1 MSLIALT
8 RTALRQRLLT
18 LGLMLALVA
27 GGIVAWRQLPIDAF
41 PDVSSPQVKIIMK
54 SPGMTPEEVET
65 RVVLPIEQEVLGI
78 ANKRMVRSV
87 SKYGIA
93 DITVDFAEG
102 TDVYW
107 ARQQVAEA
115 LANVRGEL
123 PASAQGGLAP
133 ITTPLSDVFMFTIE
147 GPASLEAKRSALQ
160 WLIRPVL
167 RTVPGVADVNMLGG
181 DARAYVVQPDPAR
194 LAAWGLTL
202 DQLRRTLQVNNSND
216 GAGRLD
222 EGEETRIV
230 RVQGAFAGADDIRD
244 TVIATV
250 RGTPVRVGDVA
261 QVTLDSSTRYG
272 IVTANG
278 HGEAVEG
285 IVLALRGANA
295 KQVIGGV
302 KERIAELEPRLPQG
316 MHIAVFY
323 DRSQLVERA
332 VGTVTRA
339 LAEAV
344 VLVIV
349 MLLLFLGNWR
359 AALVVAV
366 TLPLAALATFVLMRW
381 FGLSA
386 NLMSLGG
393 LAIALG
399 MLVDAAV
406 VVVENLVN
414 HMAHDPESPPATPAG
429 GQPAAGNARVLR
441 VLRGVGEVAAPVF
454 SGVAIIA
461 IVFLPLLT
469 LEGLEGKL
477 FRPVALTIVFAL
489 AASLLLAL
497 SIVPV
502 LASLLL
508 KAAPH
513 RDPWLVRVLSA
524 GYRRMLD
531 WSFAHA
537 RLVVVV
543 ALVSLLVAGWAYTR
557 VGKTFMPTLD
567 EGDLIVQLQ
576 KLPSIS
582 LGATAAL
589 DLRVQQALRREVPEI
604 KAIVARS
611 GSDDLG
617 LDPMGLNETDM
628 FLVLKPANQANAGP
642 PQVSLPPSGGGEAIG
657 IASGPTAP
665 WRGSKEDVIAAIRKV
680 LERFP
685 GVDFGFTQPIEMR
698 VSEMLT
704 GARGDVVV
712 KIFGPDITQLGA
724 LSQQVA
730 EVLKTVPGA
739 EEVLAARP
747 EGVQYLTVQIDRLA
761 AGRAGFDVDSL
772 QQDLRA
778 LIEGQPQGMVLE
790 GVRRSPL
797 LLRASS
803 DLRANPQAFAQVS
816 ITAPDGTAYP
826 LSQLA
831 SLVPTQGPVLVA
843 HEDGSR
849 FAAIQANVRG
859 RDLVGFVAEAK
870 RLIAQKVPL
879 PEGVRLQWGGQ
890 FENQQRAAA
899 RLSLV
904 VPVALALIFV
914 LLMTTFGSLRQSLL
928 VFANIPFALV
938 GGVIALWASGQYLSV
953 PASVGFIALLG
964 IAVLNGVV
972 LVSHFNELLRSG
984 LPLEQAVRDGAM
996 RRLRPVMMTASITAL
1011 SLIPLLSASGPGSEI
1026 QKPLAIVVVGGLL
1039 SSTALTLV
1047 LLPLLFARFGLPPA
1061 ARKAQAARSIRPQT
1075 ENPA

>member
-1 MSLIALT
+1 MMNLLFLT
-8 RTALRQRLLT
+8 HGALRQRLLT
-18 LGLMLALVA
+18 IGAMLALVV
-27 GGIVAWRQLPIDAF
+27 GGIVAWRALPVDAF

-54 SPGMTPEEVET
+54 APGMTPEEVET
-65 RVVLPIEQEVLGI
+65 RIVLPIEQEVLGI
-78 ANKRMVRSV
+78 ADKRIVRSV

-102 TDVYW
+102 TDVYR

-133 ITTPLSDVFMFTIE
+133 ITTPLSDLFMFTIE
-147 GPASLEAKRSALQ
+147 GEATLEQKRSALQ
-160 WLIRPVL
+160 WLIRPAL

-181 DARAYVVQPDPAR
+181 DVRVFEVRPDPAR
-194 LAAWGLTL
+194 LSAWGLSL
-202 DQLRRTLQVNNSND
+202 GQLRTALQTNNSND

-222 EGEETRIV
+222 EGEATRIV
-230 RVQGAFAGADDIRD
+230 RVQGAFADADGMRNS
-244 TVIATV
+244 VVANV
-250 RGTPVRVGDVA
+250 RGTPVRVSDVA
-261 QVTLDSSTRYG
+261 EVSVGSSTRYG
-272 IVTANG
+272 IVTADG
-278 HGEAVEG
+278 RGEAVEG
-285 IVLALRGANA
+285 IVLGLRGANA
-295 KQVIGGV
+295 QEVMQGV
-302 KERIAELEPRLPQG
+302 KQRLAELAPHLPQG
-316 MHIAVFY
+316 MTLRVFY
-323 DRSQLVERA
+323 DRSQLVGRA
-332 VGTVTRA
+332 VGTVTKA
-339 LAEAV
+339 LGEAV
-344 VLVIV
+344 ALVVV

-359 AALVVAV
+359 AALVVAI
-366 TLPLAALATFVLMRW
+366 TLPLSALATFILMRW
-381 FGLSA
+381 AGLSA

-414 HMAHDPESPPATPAG
+414 HMAHDPEKTPDRNPGAATTDRLG
-429 GQPAAGNARVLR
+429 RI
-441 VLRGVGEVAAPVF
+441 LRGVSEVSGPVLA
-454 SGVAIIA
+454 GVAIIA

-489 AASLLLAL
+489 GASLLVAL
-497 SIVPV
+497 TIVPV
-502 LASLLL
+502 MASLVL
-508 KAAPH
+508 KTMPH
-513 RDPWLVRVLSA
+513 SDPWLVRKLSA
-524 GYRRMLD
+524 GYQRVLD
-531 WSFAHA
+531 WSFAH
-537 RLVVVV
+537 RRIVV
-543 ALVSLLVAGWAYTR
+543 AVSLLSLVAAGWAYTR

-567 EGDLIVQLQ
+567 EGDMIVQLQ

-589 DLRVQQALRREVPEI
+589 DLRVQQALLKEVPEI
-604 KAIVARS
+604 ESIVARS

-617 LDPMGLNETDM
+617 LDPMGLNETDA
-628 FLVLKPANQANAGP
+628 FLVLKPA
-642 PQVSLPPSGGGEAIG
+642 SE
-657 IASGPTAP
+657 
-665 WRGSKEDVIAAIRKV
+665 WRGGKDEVIAAMRKV

-704 GARGDVVV
+704 GSRGDLVL
-712 KIFGPDITQLGA
+712 KIFGPDIAQLGT

-730 EVLKTVPGA
+730 QVLKAVPGA
-739 EEVLAARP
+739 QEVLAARP
-747 EGVQYLTVQIDRLA
+747 EGVHYLTVQVDRHA
-761 AGRAGFDVDSL
+761 AGRAGFDVQSL

-778 LIEGQPQGMVLE
+778 LVEGQPQGIVLE
-790 GVRRSPL
+790 GVRRTPL
-797 LLRASS
+797 LLRGGA
-803 DLRANPQAFAQVS
+803 DLRSNPQAFS
-816 ITAPDGTAYP
+816 HGMLTAPDGTAYP

-831 SLVPTQGPVLVA
+831 RLMPTQGPVLVA

-849 FAAIQANVRG
+849 FAAVQAHVSG
-859 RDLVGFVAEAK
+859 RDLVSYVADA
-870 RLIAQKVPL
+870 RQAVAAQVKL

-899 RLSLV
+899 RLGLV

-914 LLMTTFGSLRQSLL
+914 LLMTTFGSVRQSVL

-938 GGVIALWASGQYLSV
+938 GGVLALWASGQYLSV

-972 LVSHFNELLRSG
+972 LVSHFNELLQRG
-984 LPLEQAVRDGAM
+984 LPLLQAVREGSM
-996 RRLRPVMMTASITAL
+996 RRLRPVMMTATITAL
-1011 SLIPLLSASGPGSEI
+1011 SLIPLLSATGPGSEI

-1047 LLPLLFARFGLPPA
+1047 LLPLLFARFGLPHGG
-1061 ARKAQAARSIRPQT
+1061 RSPDAGAT
-1075 ENPA
+1075 SNPRESL

>member
-1 MSLIALT
+1 MNLTALT
-8 RTALRQRLLT
+8 RIALRQRLLT
-18 LGLMLALVA
+18 LGVMLALVI
-27 GGIVAWRQLPIDAF
+27 GGIVAWRALPIDAF

-54 SPGMTPEEVET
+54 APGMTPEEVET

-78 ANKRMVRSV
+78 ANKRIVRSV

-93 DITVDFAEG
+93 DITVDFLEG

-107 ARQQVAEA
+107 ARQQVGEA
-115 LANVRGEL
+115 LANVRGDL

-133 ITTPLSDVFMFTIE
+133 ITTPLSDLYMFTIE
-147 GPASLEAKRSALQ
+147 GPASLEEKRSTLQ

-181 DARAYVVQPDPAR
+181 DVRAFAVQPDPAK
-194 LAAWGLTL
+194 LSAWGLSL
-202 DQLRRTLQVNNSND
+202 NQLRTALQVNNSND

-230 RVQGAFAGADDIRD
+230 RVQGAFANADDIRN
-244 TVIATV
+244 TVIANV
-250 RGTPVRVGDVA
+250 RGTPVRIGDVA
-261 QVTLDSSTRYG
+261 QVSVDSSTRYG
-272 IVTANG
+272 IVTADG
-278 HGEAVEG
+278 KGEAVEG
-285 IVLALRGANA
+285 IVLGLRGANA
-295 KQVIGGV
+295 QQVIHGV
-302 KERIAELEPRLPQG
+302 KERLTELEPRLPQG
-316 MHIAVFY
+316 MTLRVFY

-332 VGTVTRA
+332 VGTVTEA

-344 VLVIV
+344 VLVVV

-359 AALVVAV
+359 AALVVAI
-366 TLPLAALATFVLMRW
+366 TLPLSALATFILMRW

-406 VVVENLVN
+406 VVVENLVS
-414 HMAHDPESPPATPAG
+414 HMAHDPDAEPHTPHPPQTG
-429 GQPAAGNARVLR
+429 GDDRITR
-441 VLRGVGEVAAPVF
+441 ILRGVGEVAGPVL

-489 AASLLLAL
+489 GASLLIAL
-497 SIVPV
+497 TIVPV
-502 LASLLL
+502 MASLLL
-508 KAAPH
+508 KTASH
-513 RDPWLVRVLSA
+513 TDPWLVRKLSA
-524 GYRRMLD
+524 GYRHVLN
-531 WSFAHA
+531 WSFAHT
-537 RLVVVV
+537 RIVV
-543 ALVSLLVAGWAYTR
+543 AVSVVSLLFAGWAYTR

-567 EGDLIVQLQ
+567 EGDVIVQLQ
-576 KLPSIS
+576 KLPSVS

-589 DLRVQQALRREVPEI
+589 DLRVQQALLKDVPEI
-604 KAIVARS
+604 RSIVARS

-617 LDPMGLNETDM
+617 LDPMGLNETDT
-628 FLVLKPANQANAGP
+628 FLVLKPMSEWRAGGKDA
-642 PQVSLPPSGGGEAIG
+642 VIEAM
-657 IASGPTAP
+657 
-665 WRGSKEDVIAAIRKV
+665 RKV

-704 GARGDVVV
+704 GARGDLVV
-712 KIFGPDITQLGA
+712 KIFGPDIAQLGT

-730 EVLKTVPGA
+730 ETLKAVPGA

-747 EGVQYLTVQIDRLA
+747 EGVQYLTVQVDRLA

-790 GVRRSPL
+790 GVRRTPL
-797 LLRASS
+797 LLRGGA
-803 DLRANPQAFAQVS
+803 DLRSNPQAFAHVM

-831 SLVPTQGPVLVA
+831 TLTPTQGPVLVA

-849 FAAIQANVRG
+849 FAAVQANVSG
-859 RDLVGFVAEAK
+859 RDLVSYVAEAK
-870 RLIAQKVPL
+870 QAVASKVKL

-899 RLSLV
+899 RLGLV
-904 VPVALALIFV
+904 VPVALVLIFV
-914 LLMTTFGSLRQSLL
+914 LLMTTFGSFRQSVL

-938 GGVIALWASGQYLSV
+938 GGVVALWASGQYLSV

-972 LVSHFNELLRSG
+972 LVSHFNELLQRG
-984 LPLEQAVRDGAM
+984 LPLAQAVRDGAM
-996 RRLRPVMMTASITAL
+996 RRLRPVMMTATITAL
-1011 SLIPLLSASGPGSEI
+1011 SLIPLLSATGPGSEI
-1026 QKPLAIVVVGGLL
+1026 QKPLAVVVVGGLV
-1039 SSTALTLV
+1039 SSTTLTLV
-1047 LLPLLFARFGLPPA
+1047 LLPLMFARFGLPRA
-1061 ARKAQAARSIRPQT
+1061 ARKADAAIAKT
-1075 ENPA
+1075 ENV

>member
-1 MSLIALT
+1 MNVMFLT
-8 RTALRQRLLT
+8 HGALRQRLLT
-18 LGLMLALVA
+18 LGAMLALAV
-27 GGIVAWRQLPIDAF
+27 GGIFAWRALPIDAF

-54 SPGMTPEEVET
+54 VPGMTPEEVET

-78 ANKRMVRSV
+78 ANKRIVRST

-107 ARQQVAEA
+107 ARQQVGEA
-115 LANVRGEL
+115 LANVRGDL

-133 ITTPLSDVFMFTIE
+133 ITTPLSDLYMFTLE
-147 GPASLEAKRSALQ
+147 GQASLETKRSALQ

-181 DARAYVVQPDPAR
+181 DVRAFAVQPDPAR
-194 LAAWGLTL
+194 LAAWGLSL
-202 DQLRRTLQVNNSND
+202 NQLRTALQVNNSND

-230 RVQGAFAGADDIRD
+230 RVQGAFASADDIRN

-250 RGTPVRVGDVA
+250 RGTPVRIGDVA
-261 QVTLDSSTRYG
+261 QVGVDSSTRYG
-272 IVTANG
+272 IVTADG
-278 HGEAVEG
+278 KGEAVEG
-285 IVLALRGANA
+285 IVLGLRGANA
-295 KQVIGGV
+295 QQVIRGV
-302 KERIAELEPRLPQG
+302 KERLAELEPRLPLG
-316 MHIAVFY
+316 MSIKVFY

-339 LAEAV
+339 LGEAV
-344 VLVIV
+344 VLVVV

-359 AALVVAV
+359 AALVVAI
-366 TLPLAALATFVLMRW
+366 TLPLAALATFILMRG

-414 HMAHDPESPPATPAG
+414 HMSHDPEHAPDHTPGGATTDRLG
-429 GQPAAGNARVLR
+429 RI
-441 VLRGVGEVAAPVF
+441 LRGVSEVSGPVL

-489 AASLLLAL
+489 GASLLIAL
-497 SIVPV
+497 TIVPV
-502 LASLLL
+502 MASYLL
-508 KAAPH
+508 KTMPH
-513 RDPWLVRVLSA
+513 TDPWLVRKLSA
-524 GYRRMLD
+524 GYQRVLN
-531 WSFAHA
+531 WSFAHS
-537 RLVVVV
+537 RIVV
-543 ALVSLLVAGWAYTR
+543 AVALLSLLAAGWAYTR

-567 EGDLIVQLQ
+567 EGDVIVQLQ
-576 KLPSIS
+576 KLPSVS

-589 DLRVQQALRREVPEI
+589 DLRVQQALLKEVPEI
-604 KAIVARS
+604 QSIVARS

-617 LDPMGLNETDM
+617 LDPMGLNETDT
-628 FLVLKPANQANAGP
+628 FLVLKPA
-642 PQVSLPPSGGGEAIG
+642 SE
-657 IASGPTAP
+657 
-665 WRGSKEDVIAAIRKV
+665 WRGSKDDVIATMRKV

-685 GVDFGFTQPIEMR
+685 GVDYGFTQPIEMR

-704 GARGDVVV
+704 GARGDLVV
-712 KIFGPDITQLGA
+712 KIFGPDIAQLGD

-730 EVLKTVPGA
+730 QTLKTVPGA

-747 EGVQYLTVQIDRLA
+747 EGVQYLTVQVDRLA

-778 LIEGQPQGMVLE
+778 LVEGQPQGMVLE
-790 GVRRSPL
+790 GVRRTPL
-797 LLRASS
+797 LLRGGT
-803 DLRANPQAFAQVS
+803 DLRSNPLAFAHVM

-831 SLVPTQGPVLVA
+831 KLTPTQGPVLVA

-849 FAAIQANVRG
+849 FASVQANVSG
-859 RDLVGFVAEAK
+859 RDLVSYVAEAK
-870 RLIAQKVPL
+870 QAVATQVKL
-879 PEGVRLQWGGQ
+879 PEGTRLEWGGQ

-899 RLSLV
+899 RLGLV

-914 LLMTTFGSLRQSLL
+914 LLMTTFGSVRQSVL

-972 LVSHFNELLRSG
+972 LVSHFNELLQRG
-984 LPLEQAVRDGAM
+984 LPLLQAVREGAM
-996 RRLRPVMMTASITAL
+996 RRLRPVMMTATITAF
-1011 SLIPLLSASGPGSEI
+1011 SLIPLLSATGPGSEI
-1026 QKPLAIVVVGGLL
+1026 QKPLAVVVVGGLV

-1047 LLPLLFARFGLPPA
+1047 LLPLLFARFGLQRQERDGDIA
-1061 ARKAQAARSIRPQT
+1061 AQST
-1075 ENPA
+1075 ENV

>member
-1 MSLIALT
+1 MNLMSLT
-8 RTALRQRLLT
+8 HGALRQRLLT
-18 LGLMLALVA
+18 LGAMLALVA
-27 GGIVAWRQLPIDAF
+27 GGIFAWRALPIDAF

-54 SPGMTPEEVET
+54 VPGMTPEEVET

-78 ANKRMVRSV
+78 ANKRIVRST

-93 DITVDFAEG
+93 DITVDFVEG

-107 ARQQVAEA
+107 ARQQVGEA
-115 LANVRGEL
+115 LANVRGDL
-123 PASAQGGLAP
+123 PASAMGGLAP
-133 ITTPLSDVFMFTIE
+133 ITTPLSDLYMFTIE
-147 GPASLEAKRSALQ
+147 GPATLEEKRSALQ

-181 DARAYVVQPDPAR
+181 DVRAFAVQPDPAR
-194 LAAWGLTL
+194 LAAWGLSL
-202 DQLRRTLQVNNSND
+202 NQLRTALQVNNSND

-230 RVQGAFAGADDIRD
+230 RVQGAFANADDIRN
-244 TVIATV
+244 TVIANV

-261 QVTLDSSTRYG
+261 QVGVDSSTRYG
-272 IVTANG
+272 IVTADG
-278 HGEAVEG
+278 KGEAVEG
-285 IVLALRGANA
+285 IVLGLRGANA
-295 KQVIGGV
+295 QQVIHGV
-302 KERIAELEPRLPQG
+302 KARLADLEPRLPQG
-316 MHIAVFY
+316 MRIKVFY

-332 VGTVTRA
+332 VGTVLEA
-339 LAEAV
+339 LGEAV
-344 VLVIV
+344 VLVVV

-359 AALVVAV
+359 AALVVAI
-366 TLPLAALATFVLMRW
+366 TLPLSALATFILMRW

-414 HMAHDPESPPATPAG
+414 HMSHDPERPPDHNPGGATTDRLG
-429 GQPAAGNARVLR
+429 RI
-441 VLRGVGEVAAPVF
+441 LRGVSEVSGPVL

-489 AASLLLAL
+489 GASLLIAL
-497 SIVPV
+497 TIVPV
-502 LASLLL
+502 MASLLL
-508 KAAPH
+508 KTASH
-513 RDPWLVRVLSA
+513 TDPWLVRKLSA
-524 GYRRMLD
+524 GYQRVLD
-531 WSFAHA
+531 WSFGHS
-537 RLVVVV
+537 RIVVVLALLSLV
-543 ALVSLLVAGWAYTR
+543 AAGWAYTR

-567 EGDLIVQLQ
+567 EGDVIVQLQ

-589 DLRVQQALRREVPEI
+589 DLRVQQALLKEVPEI
-604 KAIVARS
+604 KSIVARS

-617 LDPMGLNETDM
+617 LDPMGLNETDT
-628 FLVLKPANQANAGP
+628 FLVLKPMSEWRAGGKDA
-642 PQVSLPPSGGGEAIG
+642 VIEAM
-657 IASGPTAP
+657 
-665 WRGSKEDVIAAIRKV
+665 RKV

-685 GVDFGFTQPIEMR
+685 GVDFSFTQPIEMR

-704 GARGDVVV
+704 GARGDLVV
-712 KIFGPDITQLGA
+712 KIFGPDIAQLGD

-730 EVLKTVPGA
+730 QTLKAVPGA
-739 EEVLAARP
+739 QEVLAARP
-747 EGVQYLTVQIDRLA
+747 EGVQYLTVQVDRLA

-790 GVRRSPL
+790 GVRRTPL
-797 LLRASS
+797 LLRGGT
-803 DLRANPQAFAQVS
+803 DLRSNPQAFANVM
-816 ITAPDGTAYP
+816 ITAPNGTPYP

-831 SLVPTQGPVLVA
+831 RLTPTQGPVLVA

-849 FAAIQANVRG
+849 FASVQANVSG
-859 RDLVGFVAEAK
+859 RDLVSYVAEA
-870 RLIAQKVPL
+870 RQAVATKVKL
-879 PEGVRLQWGGQ
+879 PEGVRLEWGGQ

-899 RLSLV
+899 RLGLV

-914 LLMTTFGSLRQSLL
+914 LLMTTFGSVRQSVL

-972 LVSHFNELLRSG
+972 LVSHFNELLQRG
-984 LPLEQAVRDGAM
+984 LPLLQAVRDGAM
-996 RRLRPVMMTASITAL
+996 RRLRPVMMTATITAF
-1011 SLIPLLSASGPGSEI
+1011 SLIPLLSATGPGSEI
-1026 QKPLAIVVVGGLL
+1026 QKPLAVVVVGGLVT
-1039 SSTALTLV
+1039 STALTLV
-1047 LLPLLFARFGLPPA
+1047 LLPLMFARFGLPRKERDAEVA
-1061 ARKAQAARSIRPQT
+1061 AQST
-1075 ENPA
+1075 ENV

>member
-1 MSLIALT
+1 MNLMSLT
-8 RTALRQRLLT
+8 HGALRQRLLT
-18 LGLMLALVA
+18 LGAMLALVV
-27 GGIVAWRQLPIDAF
+27 GGIVAWRALPIDAF

-54 SPGMTPEEVET
+54 VPGMTPEEVET

-78 ANKRMVRSV
+78 ANKRIVRST

-93 DITVDFAEG
+93 DITVDFVEG

-107 ARQQVAEA
+107 ARQQVGEA
-115 LANVRGEL
+115 LANVRGDL
-123 PASAQGGLAP
+123 PPSAMGGLAP
-133 ITTPLSDVFMFTIE
+133 ITTPLSDLYMFTIS
-147 GPASLEAKRSALQ
+147 GPASLEEKRSALQ

-181 DARAYVVQPDPAR
+181 DVRAYAVQPDPAR
-194 LAAWGLTL
+194 LSAWGLSL
-202 DQLRRTLQVNNSND
+202 NQLRAALQTNNSND

-230 RVQGAFAGADDIRD
+230 RVQGAFASADDIRN

-250 RGTPVRVGDVA
+250 RGTPVRISDVA
-261 QVTLDSSTRYG
+261 QVSVDSSTRYG
-272 IVTANG
+272 IVTADG
-278 HGEAVEG
+278 KGEAVEG
-285 IVLALRGANA
+285 IVLGLRGANA
-295 KQVIGGV
+295 QQVIHGV
-302 KERIAELEPRLPQG
+302 KARLAELEPRLPQG
-316 MHIAVFY
+316 MTIKVFY

-332 VGTVTRA
+332 VGTVLEA
-339 LAEAV
+339 LGEAV
-344 VLVIV
+344 VLVVV

-359 AALVVAV
+359 AALVVAI
-366 TLPLAALATFVLMRW
+366 TLPLSALATFILMRW

-414 HMAHDPESPPATPAG
+414 HMSHDPEHAPDRNPGGATTDRLG
-429 GQPAAGNARVLR
+429 RI
-441 VLRGVGEVAAPVF
+441 LRGVSEVSGPVL

-489 AASLLLAL
+489 GASLLIAL
-497 SIVPV
+497 TIVPV
-502 LASLLL
+502 MASLLL
-508 KAAPH
+508 KTTSH
-513 RDPWLVRVLSA
+513 TDPWLVRKLSA
-524 GYRRMLD
+524 GYRHTLD
-531 WSFAHA
+531 WSFAHS
-537 RLVVVV
+537 RMVV
-543 ALVSLLVAGWAYTR
+543 AVALLSLVAAGWAYTR

-567 EGDLIVQLQ
+567 EGDVIVQLQ
-576 KLPSIS
+576 KLPSVS

-589 DLRVQQALRREVPEI
+589 DLRVQQALLKEVPEI
-604 KAIVARS
+604 KSIVARS

-617 LDPMGLNETDM
+617 LDPMGLNETDT
-628 FLVLKPANQANAGP
+628 FLVLKPA
-642 PQVSLPPSGGGEAIG
+642 SE
-657 IASGPTAP
+657 
-665 WRGSKEDVIAAIRKV
+665 WRGSKDDVIAAMRKV

-685 GVDFGFTQPIEMR
+685 GVNFGFTQPIEMR

-704 GARGDVVV
+704 GARGDLVV
-712 KIFGPDITQLGA
+712 KIFGPDIAQLGD

-730 EVLKTVPGA
+730 QVLKAVPGA
-739 EEVLAARP
+739 QEVLAARP
-747 EGVQYLTVQIDRLA
+747 EGVQYLTVQVDRLA
-761 AGRAGFDVDSL
+761 AGRAGFDVASL

-778 LIEGQPQGMVLE
+778 LVEGQPQGIVLE
-790 GVRRSPL
+790 GVRRTPL
-797 LLRASS
+797 LLRGGT
-803 DLRANPQAFAQVS
+803 DLRSNPQAFAHVM

-831 SLVPTQGPVLVA
+831 KLTPTQGPVLVA

-849 FAAIQANVRG
+849 FASVQANVSG
-859 RDLVGFVAEAK
+859 RDLVSYVADAK
-870 RLIAQKVPL
+870 QAVATKVKL
-879 PEGVRLQWGGQ
+879 PEGTRLEWGGQ

-899 RLSLV
+899 RLGLV

-914 LLMTTFGSLRQSLL
+914 LLMTTFGSVRQSVL

-938 GGVIALWASGQYLSV
+938 GGVIALWASGQYMSV

-972 LVSHFNELLRSG
+972 LVSHFNELLQRG
-984 LPLEQAVRDGAM
+984 LPLLQAVRDGAM
-996 RRLRPVMMTASITAL
+996 RRLRPVMMTATITAF
-1011 SLIPLLSASGPGSEI
+1011 SLIPLLSATGPGSEI
-1026 QKPLAIVVVGGLL
+1026 QKPLAIVVVGGLV

-1047 LLPLLFARFGLPPA
+1047 LLPLLFARFGLPRKEREAEA
-1061 ARKAQAARSIRPQT
+1061 AVKPT
-1075 ENPA
+1075 ENV

>member
-1 MSLIALT
+1 MNLMSLT
-8 RTALRQRLLT
+8 HGALRQRLLT
-18 LGLMLALVA
+18 LGAMLALVV
-27 GGIVAWRQLPIDAF
+27 GGIVAWRALPIDAF

-54 SPGMTPEEVET
+54 VPGMTPEEVET

-78 ANKRMVRSV
+78 ANKRIVRST

-93 DITVDFAEG
+93 DITVDFVEG

-107 ARQQVAEA
+107 ARQQVGEA
-115 LANVRGEL
+115 LANVRGDL
-123 PASAQGGLAP
+123 PPSAMGGLAP
-133 ITTPLSDVFMFTIE
+133 ITTPLSDLYMFTIS
-147 GPASLEAKRSALQ
+147 GPASLEEKRSALQ

-181 DARAYVVQPDPAR
+181 DVRAYAVQPDPAR
-194 LAAWGLTL
+194 LSAWGLSL
-202 DQLRRTLQVNNSND
+202 NQLRAALQTNNSND

-230 RVQGAFAGADDIRD
+230 RVQGAFASADDIRN

-250 RGTPVRVGDVA
+250 RGTPVRISDVA
-261 QVTLDSSTRYG
+261 QVSVDSSTRYG
-272 IVTANG
+272 IVTADG
-278 HGEAVEG
+278 KGEAVEG
-285 IVLALRGANA
+285 IVLGLRGANA
-295 KQVIGGV
+295 QQVIHGV
-302 KERIAELEPRLPQG
+302 KARLAELEPRLPQG
-316 MHIAVFY
+316 MTIKVFY

-332 VGTVTRA
+332 VGTVLEA
-339 LAEAV
+339 LGEAV
-344 VLVIV
+344 VLVVV

-359 AALVVAV
+359 AALVVAI
-366 TLPLAALATFVLMRW
+366 TLPLSALATFILMRW

-414 HMAHDPESPPATPAG
+414 HMSHDPEHAPDRNPGGATTDRLG
-429 GQPAAGNARVLR
+429 RI
-441 VLRGVGEVAAPVF
+441 LRGVSEVSGPVL

-489 AASLLLAL
+489 GASLLIAL
-497 SIVPV
+497 TIVPV
-502 LASLLL
+502 MASLLL
-508 KAAPH
+508 KTTSH
-513 RDPWLVRVLSA
+513 TDPWLVRKLSA
-524 GYRRMLD
+524 GYRHTLD
-531 WSFAHA
+531 WSFAHS
-537 RLVVVV
+537 RMVV
-543 ALVSLLVAGWAYTR
+543 AVALLSLVAAGWAYTR

-567 EGDLIVQLQ
+567 EGDVIVQLQ
-576 KLPSIS
+576 KLPSVS

-589 DLRVQQALRREVPEI
+589 DLRVQQALLKEVPEI
-604 KAIVARS
+604 KSIVARS

-617 LDPMGLNETDM
+617 LDPMGLNETDT
-628 FLVLKPANQANAGP
+628 FLVLKPA
-642 PQVSLPPSGGGEAIG
+642 SE
-657 IASGPTAP
+657 
-665 WRGSKEDVIAAIRKV
+665 WRGSKDDVIAAMRKV

-685 GVDFGFTQPIEMR
+685 GVNFGFTQPIEMR

-704 GARGDVVV
+704 GARGDLVV
-712 KIFGPDITQLGA
+712 KIFGPDITQLGD

-730 EVLKTVPGA
+730 QVLKAVPGA
-739 EEVLAARP
+739 QEVLAARP
-747 EGVQYLTVQIDRLA
+747 EGVQYLTVQVDRLA
-761 AGRAGFDVDSL
+761 AGRAGFDVASL

-778 LIEGQPQGMVLE
+778 LVEGQPQGIVLE
-790 GVRRSPL
+790 GVRRTPL
-797 LLRASS
+797 LLRGGT
-803 DLRANPQAFAQVS
+803 DLRSNPQAFAHVM

-831 SLVPTQGPVLVA
+831 KLTPTQGPVLVA

-849 FAAIQANVRG
+849 FASVQANVSG
-859 RDLVGFVAEAK
+859 RDLVSYVADAK
-870 RLIAQKVPL
+870 QAVATKVKL
-879 PEGVRLQWGGQ
+879 PEGTRLEWGGQ

-899 RLSLV
+899 RLGLV

-914 LLMTTFGSLRQSLL
+914 LLMTTFGSVRQSVL

-938 GGVIALWASGQYLSV
+938 GGVIALWASGQYMSV

-972 LVSHFNELLRSG
+972 LVSHFNELLQRG
-984 LPLEQAVRDGAM
+984 LPLLQAVRDGAM
-996 RRLRPVMMTASITAL
+996 RRLRPVMMTATITAF
-1011 SLIPLLSASGPGSEI
+1011 SLIPLLSATGPGSEI
-1026 QKPLAIVVVGGLL
+1026 QKPLAIVVVGGLV

-1047 LLPLLFARFGLPPA
+1047 LLPLLFARFGLPRKEREAEA
-1061 ARKAQAARSIRPQT
+1061 AVKPT
-1075 ENPA
+1075 ENV